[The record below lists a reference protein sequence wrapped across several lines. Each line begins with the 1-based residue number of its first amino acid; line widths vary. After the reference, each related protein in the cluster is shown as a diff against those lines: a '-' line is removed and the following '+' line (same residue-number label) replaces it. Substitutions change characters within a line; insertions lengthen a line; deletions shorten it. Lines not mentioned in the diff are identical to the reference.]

1 MPTPRTWTTRKQ
13 PRAAAEEQKVTDDV
27 GLAVTSKGRANANME
42 LAKATQGR
50 LQTATDHEATI
61 AARG

>member
-27 GLAVTSKGRANANME
+27 GLAVTSKGRANANMTNVGVKRSE
-42 LAKATQGR
+42 GATAKGWRPAGKSF
-50 LQTATDHEATI
+50 
-61 AARG
+61 

>member
-1 MPTPRTWTTRKQ
+1 M
-13 PRAAAEEQKVTDDV
+13 TDDV